1 MSLPSNR
8 GSSAGALAA
17 GLSGVVESFD
27 ESGVHGWVELASAA
41 EPVAVELLVDDE
53 MVARS
58 WAAEPLER
66 HSAREVRAFAFA
78 LDDLWDY
85 VGPGNRLSVNYRGS
99 VLPIT
104 GHGMHY
110 APARVGTSSLPE
122 LLRRLG
128 AGEQFDRAGKL
139 KLPKSLDAKWQAD
152 ALQLYAA
159 LRDEMTARGLQ
170 AALVYGTLLGAVR
183 ERGFIGLDLDFDCA
197 YLSPHRAG
205 PAAAQHLRELAFALI
220 DRGFRVQAERA
231 YLTISRPEVPAVRIK
246 LFHLYAD
253 ETGLLHFP
261 FGTAG
266 AAAVTDEN
274 WLPLREISLADV
286 AVLAPHGTE
295 HVLEA
300 IYGPGWSVPDPGFR
314 WSRDRSGAAIAGQL
328 PDAAVEEVYWAD
340 FYAHTTFQH
349 GSTFFDAVTARVD
362 LPDCVVDIGCGDGRD
377 SFAFARAGRAKVTGL
392 DRSHV
397 AVRQAARKATEL
409 GLDGRLAFV
418 ACDVSHAEQLRDVLT
433 AARRDDEPMVFYAR
447 FFLHSIPEDVQR
459 TLLSV
464 VAACARTGDFFAAEF
479 RTDRDEVLHK
489 TYGNHFRRFQNG
501 QTFSRSLRDRYGF
514 VPLVEQEGNGFSPY
528 QGEDPQLYR
537 VIARRR

>member
-1 MSLPSNR
+1 
-8 GSSAGALAA
+8 
-17 GLSGVVESFD
+17 VVESFD
-27 ESGVHGWVELASAA
+27 ESAVRGWVEVASPA
-41 EPVAVELLVDDE
+41 EPARVDLLVDDE
-53 MVARS
+53 VVARG

-66 HSAREVRAFAFA
+66 RSAHEVRAFSFA

-85 VGPGNRLSVNYRGS
+85 VGPGNRVSVDYAGFA
-99 VLPIT
+99 LPIV

-110 APARVGTSSLPE
+110 APTRGGTSNLPE

-139 KLPKSLDAKWQAD
+139 KLPKSLDVDWQAD
-152 ALQLYAA
+152 ALRLYAT
-159 LRDEMTARGLQ
+159 LRDELAARGLQ

-197 YLSPHRAG
+197 YLSPHRDG
-205 PAAAQHLRELAFALI
+205 PAAAQQLRDLAFALI
-220 DRGFRVQAERA
+220 DKGFRVHADRA
-231 YLTISRPEVPAVRIK
+231 YLIVSRSEAPAVRVK

-253 ETGLLHFP
+253 EAGELHFP

-266 AAAVTDEN
+266 DCMATEEN
-274 WLPLREISLADV
+274 WSPLREASLADV
-286 AVLAPHGTE
+286 TVLAPHDAE

-300 IYGPGWSVPDPGFR
+300 IYGAAWRVPDPGFR
-314 WSRDRSGAAIAGQL
+314 WSRDRASAAVAGQL
-328 PDAAVEEVYWAD
+328 APAAVEEIYWAD
-340 FYAHTTFQH
+340 FYAHATFH
-349 GSTFFDAVTARVD
+349 GGSTFFDAVNARDD

-377 SFAFARAGRAKVTGL
+377 AFAFARAGRAKVTGL

-397 AVRQAARKATEL
+397 AVRHAARKAIEL
-409 GLDGRLAFV
+409 GIDDRLTFA
-418 ACDVSHAEQLRDVLT
+418 ACDVSEAEALRDVLT
-433 AARRDDEPMVFYAR
+433 AARRGEEPMTFYAR

-464 VAACARTGDFFAAEF
+464 VAACARPGDFFAAEF
-479 RTDRDEVLHK
+479 RTDRDEVLRK
-489 TYGNHFRRFQNG
+489 TYGNHYRRFQNG
-501 QTFSRSLRDRYGF
+501 PAFGRALRDRYGF

-537 VIARRR
+537 VIARRP